1 MGEDY
6 KVGDWGMAHFEFHK
20 RGHRVGITAFGQ
32 ITGIEKKVLTFH
44 DDFIDTPMGTNVEVF
59 VDEYLAA
66 RTEQEKEVKHQ
77 LK

>member
-1 MGEDY
+1 MEEDY

-44 DDFIDTPMGTNVEVF
+44 DDFI
-59 VDEYLAA
+59 EYIIE
-66 RTEQEKEVKHQ
+66 RKKFTFEKKEAPSN
-77 LK
+77 L